1 MSYPSSVLNTNI
13 ASMIA
18 QRNLAGAQQS
28 LATSVERL
36 SSGLRINRAK
46 DDASGMAV
54 ATVINSQIK
63 TSSVAYRNV
72 NDAISMMQTA
82 EGAMQEAGS
91 MLLRIKELVTQGS
104 NDSMSKDQ
112 YYFLVQEM
120 SQLMQEVANTAGRTS
135 FNGNNLLGN
144 FSTSGS
150 VATGNLAVS
159 GLPAS
164 GRTGPWTFMTGAGN
178 DDKVTVELVPIFDNA
193 LSASQTNS
201 NKGYVNGALKVGA
214 LNALY
219 TRIAWLSDP
228 QNSPAS
234 GEGYKTFASAPGA
247 NVSAV
252 NFPMLSQKVY
262 GESGGVTLGTVFNAS
277 TTGAAGAG
285 GFSQNFSSVGSLAV
299 PGQGDSAVTYHN
311 VSLTKDGMDT
321 GALASVTIGDGTSAN
336 AGKLMSV
343 KITQSGSGLNTG
355 DSISFDVRKLLGVIP
370 SADPLIKLGAVTSN
384 PPNVGRVT
392 GSNTVTETSTL
403 SGFPELSIGQSVTIG
418 GLTFKA
424 TRATTADETAQA
436 FANLDATV
444 RSISSTDL
452 NSAYGTYSGT
462 FAGWKSGAV
471 SATGSLL
478 FTSTSPTTVVSPL
491 AVSASNA
498 SSAPIQ
504 TTELIDAR
512 NKSLNDLI
520 DDSLTQINA
529 HRSYFGAFYG
539 RFEHNIANLSA
550 QTENLSAALSRVQ
563 DADYGMETATL
574 TRVQILQQAATA
586 MLAQANAMPN
596 VILGLLKSS

>member
-63 TSSVAYRNV
+63 TSGVAYRNV

-104 NDSMSKDQ
+104 NDSMSKEQ

-120 SQLMQEVANTAGRTS
+120 SQLMGELANTAGRTS

-144 FSTSGS
+144 FGTTGS
-150 VATGNLAVS
+150 VATGTLAVS
-159 GLPAS
+159 GLPSS
-164 GRTGPWTFMTGAGN
+164 GRTGPWTFMTGAGI
-178 DDKVTVELVPIFDNA
+178 DDKVTVELVPIFD
-193 LSASQTNS
+193 SATSSATVNN
-201 NKGYVNGALKVGA
+201 NKGYVDGALKVGA

-219 TRIAWLSDP
+219 TRIAWLADP
-228 QNSPAS
+228 ANSPTS
-234 GEGYKTFASAPGA
+234 GNGYEAFANAPGTSL
-247 NVSAV
+247 SAT
-252 NFPMLSQKVY
+252 MLQQKVY
-262 GESGGVTLGTVFNAS
+262 GEKNGLKLSQSLTVASAGTS
-277 TTGAAGAG
+277 MT
-285 GFSQNFSSVGSLAV
+285 V
-299 PGQGDSAVTYHN
+299 PGTYTN
-311 VSLTKDGMDT
+311 IPLTKTVNGAQVET
-321 GALASVTIGDGTSAN
+321 GALATITIGATGLVTSAVIS
-336 AGKLMSV
+336 K
-343 KITQSGSGLNTG
+343 SGQGFN
-355 DSISFDVRKLLGVIP
+355 
-370 SADPLIKLGAVTSN
+370 
-384 PPNVGRVT
+384 
-392 GSNTVTETSTL
+392 STT
-403 SGFPELSIGQSVTIG
+403 PEN
-418 GLTFKA
+418 LTFDAAKLFGVA
-424 TRATTADETAQA
+424 GGTITLTYTAAQ
-436 FANLDATV
+436 LE
-444 RSISSTDL
+444 
-452 NSAYGTYSGT
+452 
-462 FAGWKSGAV
+462 
-471 SATGSLL
+471 
-478 FTSTSPTTVVSPL
+478 
-491 AVSASNA
+491 
-498 SSAPIQ
+498 
-504 TTELIDAR
+504 TTELVDAR
-512 NKSLNDLI
+512 NKSLNELI
-520 DDSLTQINA
+520 DDSLMQINA

-574 TRVQILQQAATA
+574 TKVQILQQAATA

>member
-104 NDSMSKDQ
+104 NDSMSKEQ

-120 SQLMQEVANTAGRTS
+120 GQLMGEVANTAGRTS

-150 VATGNLAVS
+150 VATGTLEVS
-159 GLPAS
+159 GLPSS
-164 GRTGPWTFMTGAGN
+164 GRTGPWTFMTGAGI
-178 DDKVTVELVPIFDNA
+178 DDKVTVELVPIFD
-193 LSASQTNS
+193 SAESSSKVNN
-201 NKGYVNGALKVGA
+201 NKGYVDGALKVGA

-219 TRIAWLSDP
+219 TRIAWLSQNP
-228 QNSPAS
+228 KNSPNS
-234 GEGYKTFASAPGA
+234 GEGYRKFALAPGL
-247 NVSAV
+247 SETDK
-252 NFPMLSQKVY
+252 MLTQKVY
-262 GESGGVTLGTVFNAS
+262 GAKNGITLGTSLTVAPGSSSTVSTSITVAAGVS
-277 TTGAAGAG
+277 TTVATTTTV
-285 GFSQNFSSVGSLAV
+285 FTSLAV
-299 PGQGDSAVTYHN
+299 AGSKFYNIP
-311 VSLTKDGMDT
+311 LTKTVNGKQVET
-321 GALASVTIGDGTSAN
+321 GALATITIGAQGQID
-336 AGKLMSV
+336 SV
-343 KITQSGSGLNTG
+343 EVTQSGKGFG
-355 DSISFDVRKLLGVIP
+355 DG
-370 SADPLIKLGAVTSN
+370 
-384 PPNVGRVT
+384 
-392 GSNTVTETSTL
+392 
-403 SGFPELSIGQSVTIG
+403 
-418 GLTFKA
+418 
-424 TRATTADETAQA
+424 
-436 FANLDATV
+436 
-444 RSISSTDL
+444 
-452 NSAYGTYSGT
+452 
-462 FAGWKSGAV
+462 
-471 SATGSLL
+471 
-478 FTSTSPTTVVSPL
+478 STSPANPIETLKVDVAKLFGVSGDTTTITYTATQL
-491 AVSASNA
+491 EK
-498 SSAPIQ
+498 
-504 TTELIDAR
+504 TELVDAR
-512 NKSLNDLI
+512 NKSLNELI
-520 DDSLTQINA
+520 DDSLMQINS

-563 DADYGMETATL
+563 DADYGAETATL
-574 TRVQILQQAATA
+574 TKVQILQQAATA